1 MLLLNVHN
9 LKFYLKY
16 LNSNDI
22 IIHPEFQV
30 YGIPL
35 FLKYSKS
42 HFKVKYLLKMDVLF
56 I

>member
-16 LNSNDI
+16 QNFDDI
-22 IIHPEFQV
+22 IIHPKFQV
-30 YGIPL
+30 YGKPL

-42 HFKVKYLLKMDVLF
+42 HFKVICLLKMDVLF